1 MKVVSWLAYPHFTPP
16 EKFWSFALDDGVFY
30 VSAIEHSVSAMEMS
44 AVSAQNAA
52 LLSHK
57 YYTGWSSPQAQ
68 DNPTPSDIKS
78 EL

>member
-1 MKVVSWLAYPHFTPP
+1 MKVASWLAYLQFTSP

-30 VSAIEHSVSAMEMS
+30 VNAIVSAMEMS
-44 AVSAQNAA
+44 AVRAKNAS

-57 YYTGWSSPQAQ
+57 YYTGGSSSQTK